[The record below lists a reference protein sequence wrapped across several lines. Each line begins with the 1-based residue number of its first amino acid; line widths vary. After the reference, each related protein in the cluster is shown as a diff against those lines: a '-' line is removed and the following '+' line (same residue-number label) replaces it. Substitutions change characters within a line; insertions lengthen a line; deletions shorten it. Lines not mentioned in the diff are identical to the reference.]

1 MGGEAAFSPL
11 IQILR
16 GFDNLPAIHYDES
29 QSGSSKWNAASPGV
43 ISMLMGWWPRTLT
56 EEVAWH
62 PERAVTGPMG
72 PVG

>member
-1 MGGEAAFSPL
+1 
-11 IQILR
+11 
-16 GFDNLPAIHYDES
+16 
-29 QSGSSKWNAASPGV
+29 
-43 ISMLMGWWPRTLT
+43 MLMGWWPRTLT